1 MSPRA
6 RIVVPSRFPPIRVSR
21 AVSLALAP
29 ALALATRRRARASS
43 RAPFARAR
51 SSRAPRS
58 VAVVG
63 RTLEFDARARRDASE
78 ALEDDDDAHEFDDFI
93 VRVFCRVEGDE
104 KQATASTTRGDGAN
118 EPRVTRAEACER
130 ACAGGCERA
139 AAGAEASEDAG
150 ETCALACAEA
160 CERRADANGKFEV
173 TLTRGSEEM
182 RRFEQAIATREARE
196 REAVERLAELE
207 RDEKAR
213 GEGGGRDG
221 E

>member
-1 MSPRA
+1 MPRA
-6 RIVVPSRFPPIRVSR
+6 DDASSV
-21 AVSLALAP
+21 A
-29 ALALATRRRARASS
+29 RRRARVI
-43 RAPFARAR
+43 RVRG
-51 SSRAPRS
+51 
-58 VAVVG
+58 V
-63 RTLEFDARARRDASE
+63 ARARRDAAE

-104 KQATASTTRGDGAN
+104 KQATASTTRGDGAR

-182 RRFEQAIATREARE
+182 RRFERAIATREARE

>member
-1 MSPRA
+1 
-6 RIVVPSRFPPIRVSR
+6 
-21 AVSLALAP
+21 
-29 ALALATRRRARASS
+29 
-43 RAPFARAR
+43 
-51 SSRAPRS
+51 
-58 VAVVG
+58 
-63 RTLEFDARARRDASE
+63 
-78 ALEDDDDAHEFDDFI
+78 

>member
-1 MSPRA
+1 MRGRVRA
-6 RIVVPSRFPPIRVSR
+6 R
-21 AVSLALAP
+21 
-29 ALALATRRRARASS
+29 
-43 RAPFARAR
+43 
-51 SSRAPRS
+51 
-58 VAVVG
+58 
-63 RTLEFDARARRDASE
+63 
-78 ALEDDDDAHEFDDFI
+78 
-93 VRVFCRVEGDE
+93 
-104 KQATASTTRGDGAN
+104 
-118 EPRVTRAEACER
+118 
-130 ACAGGCERA
+130 GG
-139 AAGAEASEDAG
+139 GAEASEDAG

>member
-1 MSPRA
+1 MNPLSLICYFKTPLTNEFTI
-6 RIVVPSRFPPIRVSR
+6 IV
-21 AVSLALAP
+21 
-29 ALALATRRRARASS
+29 
-43 RAPFARAR
+43 PF
-51 SSRAPRS
+51 
-58 VAVVG
+58 
-63 RTLEFDARARRDASE
+63 LCNW
-78 ALEDDDDAHEFDDFI
+78 L
-93 VRVFCRVEGDE
+93 
-104 KQATASTTRGDGAN
+104 
-118 EPRVTRAEACER
+118 
-130 ACAGGCERA
+130 
-139 AAGAEASEDAG
+139 AG